1 MHGLPSE
8 ERFGKASLSQ
18 PVAPKHTEE
27 SHEQCAYYPATEVE
41 DNRSVNGG
49 FLKGPMICDHK
60 EEAHG
65 AFYSEDYVNQMRRL
79 AQAFLGQVDGL
90 LHGHPNPT
98 ILLPDLEN
106 FREYFK

>member
-18 PVAPKHTEE
+18 PVAPKHTQDG
-27 SHEQCAYYPATEVE
+27 HEKCAYYLTE
-41 DNRSVNGG
+41 DNDG
-49 FLKGPMICDHK
+49 FMYCIEDSK
-60 EEAHG
+60 AHG